1 MTQPGPAI
9 QKTQDQNAAPQWLG
23 RALSAVHSHPWLSRI
38 GLAVYAALATLPHT
52 KVQWAVNEFAIRFG
66 HPKLYLVSA
75 SIVLGLGAIFTA
87 LLLWGVR
94 GRPQKRLVPGLW
106 LLSLGLIV
114 GAWAGLTGN
123 NVELVHYP
131 QYFPEGVL
139 LLAMTLSPTEALC
152 WVLLLGGLDE
162 AYQFWLLPRSRVS
175 LYDFND
181 MYMDVLGGAAGVAF
195 AMAFLRSI
203 PKPKPWWSDWRRP
216 GAILV
221 LSVIG
226 LGVILWA
233 LGLML
238 VVTDK
243 TNTHYW
249 FALGDFRA
257 PSFWAHVQ
265 ENGPRH
271 YHTFTP
277 LEGVTIILA
286 TIALYGALCR
296 KFLVTAWDRAGSI
309 A

>member
-1 MTQPGPAI
+1 MSQTGSAI
-9 QKTQDQNAAPQWLG
+9 RQIQNQDTARHLLA
-23 RALSAVHSHPWLSRI
+23 RALSAVHSHPWWSRI
-38 GLAVYAALATLPHT
+38 LLAIYATSATLPHT

-75 SIVLGLGAIFTA
+75 SIVLALGATFTA

-94 GRPQKRLVPGLW
+94 GKPQRFLVPGLW
-106 LLSLGLIV
+106 FLTVALIF

-152 WVLLLGGLDE
+152 WVVLLGGLDE
-162 AYQFWLLPRSRVS
+162 AYQFWMLPRSRVS

-181 MYMDVLGGAAGVAF
+181 MYMDLLGGAAGMAF
-195 AMAFLRSI
+195 AMAFLRCLRQ
-203 PKPKPWWSDWRRP
+203 PKQRWWDEWRRP
-216 GAILV
+216 GAILL
-221 LSVIG
+221 LSLIG

-233 LGLML
+233 SGLIL

-265 ENGPRH
+265 ENGPKH
-271 YHTFTP
+271 YHTCTP
-277 LEGVTIILA
+277 VEGVAIILS

-296 KFLVTAWDRAGSI
+296 RFAVKAWDRAPGV
-309 A
+309 